1 MVRVKSLEITMNR
14 ILNRML
20 TIDYICILGLTK
32 NTVNT
37 IVYKLGRTLK
47 DNNLIDNIKT
57 DLNIQHNIHND
68 TFIIAN

>member
-1 MVRVKSLEITMNR
+1 MNR

>member
-1 MVRVKSLEITMNR
+1 
-14 ILNRML
+14 ML